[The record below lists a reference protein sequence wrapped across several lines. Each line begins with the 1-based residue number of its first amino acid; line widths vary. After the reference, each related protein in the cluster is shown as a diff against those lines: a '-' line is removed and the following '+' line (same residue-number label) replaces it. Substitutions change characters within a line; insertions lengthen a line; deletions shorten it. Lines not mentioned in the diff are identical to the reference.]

1 MTTQWSKRRDQIKA
15 DYTASLAQ
23 ELEIQQ
29 KIKRQIEEVNEDG
42 TINTEVE
49 AAFDSLINL
58 NAIAEKAKLAKIR
71 KEERLLKKN
80 KEV

>member
-1 MTTQWSKRRDQIKA
+1 M
-15 DYTASLAQ
+15 
-23 ELEIQQ
+23 
-29 KIKRQIEEVNEDG
+29 KRQIEQVNEDG

-80 KEV
+80 EEV